1 MGIFVLFWVMLV
13 LFVVLVLLVVFVV
26 GFVVGFVVVLAVVF
40 VALVVVFVV
49 FELGGGIMR
58 TKTYIIDLRAILK
71 RRNKIQCFIGLFSGK
86 T

>member
-1 MGIFVLFWVMLV
+1 MGIFVLFWVILV
-13 LFVVLVLLVVFVV
+13 LFVVLLVLLVVFVV
-26 GFVVGFVVVLAVVF
+26 GIVVVLAVVF